1 MPRHRTSEKH
11 RPVEEGVPSS
21 SNSGQS
27 DTDSELMMA
36 KSQGVLVRLPGVFFS
51 QLHTIFAI
59 GAFVTAL
66 IVACYTHFDKI
77 VRNQYYGYP
86 DEWFPSVSAATGD
99 RYPARSIFQ
108 IIIAL
113 AAGPRFAILSLWYL
127 HASSKMNYPSTLA
140 KTVFGIGLIRTVACG
155 VFVYITSTD
164 DHDIHDIGMLLY
176 ILCTFPYMIGTIWH
190 ERRLSGV
197 KVQHAVK
204 WRKRLGIL
212 FGASLGPLAY
222 FFIQHKV
229 HKVKGAYS
237 FYALF
242 EWSLI
247 FYDIAFDA
255 CSAWCFSR
263 LQVLVMDT
271 GRATERSASSMI
283 NSSSVGSNIASI
295 TGWPLV
301 QSWLSSVTTS
311 ESVYFAADVY
321 LGYVFWS
328 LLTAVPL
335 AIWYF
340 PLWHMGLSGDE
351 LYLFANMGAVLLGIP
366 IIRRLAC
373 NYRGIFHLVT
383 VLTLAAYHF
392 PAPEH
397 RLYFT
402 AGGSFLACI
411 AWFSSFSAHT
421 SDRDAYSWLLG
432 LIASCVAK
440 AAWRTNNP
448 IWPIMNPQNGGWNMT
463 GLLVGVAAST
473 IAIYRDYQF
482 LTSSRPSSVD
492 IKTAAAKESMG
503 RSSWARASIGFGA
516 LLFALHTVFSDSTTP
531 LRWAVDGYPHLGAQP
546 VPWGF
551 LVLVAMC
558 GGLNLAQSRLT
569 LLPGWSIFGI
579 ISIFTFSAA
588 SGWLS
593 FIGGLGFAVFLFSV
607 APNIILSL
615 GAQPLGRSLAV
626 ALLAYNV
633 LMLAHVWTVAYEF
646 VPGGPLLRER
656 TWIVMTVMAIA
667 LNIGFLSA
675 SARPHLNLY
684 SYEKQHP
691 QIQQAYE
698 QRRRSTG
705 AISKITSITLCALG
719 ALAYLSR
726 VQLQTPQSY
735 TPAEHRAFTA
745 GIWTIHFGIDND
757 MWASEERMRAAI
769 EELGID
775 VIGLLESDL
784 QRIITGN
791 RDLTQSLGE
800 VLNMYTDYGPAS
812 SKHTWGC
819 TMLSKFPIK
828 RSSHHLLPSPDGELA
843 CAIYAT
849 LDVYGTDVDVI
860 VSHNGQDENLLDR
873 RLQTTELARIAST
886 SKNPIVFLG
895 YVVSK
900 PFGEIY
906 NILMGEG
913 KLNDVD
919 PTDWDRWCEYIGFRG
934 LKRLA
939 YARISHGG
947 ITDTEI
953 QSAKFQL
960 FDTPHC
966 VEDDI
971 AEANRRHHDNL
982 AAEEDNRVPLGNYV
996 PESNIPTALHYP
1008 AQFRND
1014 GLRGHR
1020 YHVFD
1025 EPRYFD

>member
-1 MPRHRTSEKH
+1 
-11 RPVEEGVPSS
+11 V
-21 SNSGQS
+21 
-27 DTDSELMMA
+27 
-36 KSQGVLVRLPGVFFS
+36 
-51 QLHTIFAI
+51 I
-59 GAFVTAL
+59 AL
-66 IVACYTHFDKI
+66 LVACYTHFHKV

-108 IIIAL
+108 ILIAVT
-113 AAGPRFAILSLWYL
+113 AAPRFAILGLWYL
-127 HASSKMNYPSTLA
+127 HASSKMHYPSTLA
-140 KTVFGIGLIRTVACG
+140 KTISGIGLVRTVACG

-176 ILCTFPYMIGTIWH
+176 ILCTIPYMAGTIWY

-197 KVQHAVK
+197 TVQQAVK
-204 WRKRLGIL
+204 WRKRLSSL
-212 FGASLGPLAY
+212 FVLSLGPLIY
-222 FFIQHKV
+222 YYLQHKV
-229 HKVKGAYS
+229 HQVKGAYS
-237 FYALF
+237 IYALF

-247 FYDIAFDA
+247 FYDIGFDA
-255 CSAWCFSR
+255 CSAHCFDR
-263 LQVLVMDT
+263 LQILVIDT
-271 GRATERSASSMI
+271 GRAGEHRASSTSMDGSLIHAGI
-283 NSSSVGSNIASI
+283 NSVKSIAR
-295 TGWPLV
+295 V
-301 QSWLSSVTTS
+301 NSWLSTVTPL
-311 ESVYFAADVY
+311 ESVYFGVDVY
-321 LGYVFWS
+321 LSYIFWS
-328 LLTAVPL
+328 LLTAVPV

-351 LYLFANMGAVLLGIP
+351 LYLFSNMGAVLLAIP

-373 NYRGIFHLVT
+373 KYRGVFHLAT
-383 VLTLAAYHF
+383 VLSLIAYRF

-397 RLYFT
+397 RLYLT

-411 AWFSSFSAHT
+411 AWFSSFSGRN
-421 SDRDAYSWLLG
+421 SDRDVYAWLLG
-432 LIASCVAK
+432 LIASCITK

-448 IWPIMNPQNGGWNMT
+448 IWPIMNPSNGGYNLA
-463 GLLVGVAAST
+463 GLVLGVVASI
-473 IAIYRDYQF
+473 IAIHRDLQ
-482 LTSSRPSSVD
+482 PSTPS
-492 IKTAAAKESMG
+492 
-503 RSSWARASIGFGA
+503 RSSSPDGKITTAPVEKPTHLGWLPISVGFGS

-531 LRWAVDGYPHLGAQP
+531 LRWAVDRYPHLGAQP
-546 VPWGF
+546 IPWGI
-551 LVLVAMC
+551 LTILAMC
-558 GGLNLAQSRLT
+558 GGLGLSQRHLT
-569 LLPGWSIFGI
+569 LQSSWLILGI

-593 FIGGLGFAVFLFSV
+593 FIGGLGFAVFLFSI
-607 APNIILSL
+607 APNLVLAL
-615 GAQPLGRSLAV
+615 GAQPLGRSLTV
-626 ALLAYNV
+626 SLLLYNM

-656 TWIVMTVMAIA
+656 TWIIMTVMT
-667 LNIGFLSA
+667 LTLKRGFLSA
-675 SARPHLNLY
+675 SSHPHANLY
-684 SYEKQHP
+684 TSERQHP
-691 QIQQAYE
+691 QVQHAYE
-698 QRRRSTG
+698 QRRLVTR
-705 AISKITSITLCALG
+705 AMFKLTSASLCILG
-719 ALAYLSR
+719 VLAYLSR
-726 VQLQTPQSY
+726 IQFHAPQPY
-735 TPAEHRAFTA
+735 IPAEHRAFTA

-757 MWASEERMRAAI
+757 MWASEERMRAVI
-769 EELGID
+769 DELGVD

-800 VLNMYTDYGPAS
+800 ILNMYTDYGPAS

-849 LDVYGTDVDVI
+849 LDVYGTEVDVI
-860 VSHNGQDENLLDR
+860 ISHNGQDENLLDR

-895 YVVSK
+895 YVISK

-934 LKRLA
+934 LKRIG

-947 ITDTEI
+947 ITDTEL
-953 QSAKFQL
+953 QTAKFQL
-960 FDTPHC
+960 FDTPHD
-966 VEDDI
+966 VNADI
-971 AEANRRHHDNL
+971 ADANKRHLSNL
-982 AAEEDNRVPLGNYV
+982 AASEGHRVPLGKYV
-996 PESNIPTALHYP
+996 TESTLPAALHYP
-1008 AQFRND
+1008 SQFCNQ
-1014 GLRGHR
+1014 GVRGHR

-1025 EPRYFD
+1025 EPRYFDY